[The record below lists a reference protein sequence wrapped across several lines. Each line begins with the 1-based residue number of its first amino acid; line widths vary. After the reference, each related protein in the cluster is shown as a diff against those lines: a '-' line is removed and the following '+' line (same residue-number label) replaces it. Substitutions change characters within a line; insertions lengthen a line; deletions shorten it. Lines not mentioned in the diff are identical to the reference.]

1 MDNIFNYYFGFEFP
15 PPSMASATEQDADV
29 LNKSSL
35 QHTLVLHAQLPTVAL
50 SMHRVYHIV
59 VPKSLVSE
67 SLQAPSALERRQEQE
82 EMELCEQI
90 AGILARGVPR
100 AYLASAIHENPMLT
114 TGCKRIFRE
123 WIDVAALRLTS
134 EECPTKVIRLG
145 ERHEGSSGGE

>member
-1 MDNIFNYYFGFEFP
+1 
-15 PPSMASATEQDADV
+15 MAKATDEDVDV
-29 LNKSSL
+29 LTSSSM
-35 QHTLVLHAQLPTVAL
+35 QHNLVLNVQLPTVAL

-59 VPKSLVSE
+59 VAKSLVSE
-67 SLQAPSALERRQEQE
+67 SLQAHLALERRQEQE

-134 EECPTKVIRLG
+134 EECNQ
-145 ERHEGSSGGE
+145 SD

>member
-1 MDNIFNYYFGFEFP
+1 
-15 PPSMASATEQDADV
+15 MASATEQDADV
-29 LNKSSL
+29 LNSSSM

-59 VPKSLVSE
+59 VAKSLVSE
-67 SLQAPSALERRQEQE
+67 SLQAHSALERRQEQE

-100 AYLASAIHENPMLT
+100 AYLANAIHENPMLT

>member
-29 LNKSSL
+29 LNSSSM

-59 VPKSLVSE
+59 VAKSLVSE
-67 SLQAPSALERRQEQE
+67 SLQAHSALERRQEQE
-82 EMELCEQI
+82 EEELCEQI
-90 AGILARGVPR
+90 AGI
-100 AYLASAIHENPMLT
+100 
-114 TGCKRIFRE
+114 
-123 WIDVAALRLTS
+123 VAALRLTS

-145 ERHEGSSGGE
+145 ERNEGSSGGE

>member
-15 PPSMASATEQDADV
+15 PPAMATSTQEDADGPT
-29 LNKSSL
+29 SSEI
-35 QHTLVLHAQLPTVAL
+35 QHTVLLDAQVPTIAI

-59 VPKSLVSE
+59 VAKSLVSE
-67 SLQAPSALERRQEQE
+67 SLQAHSALERRQEQE
-82 EMELCEQI
+82 EKELCEQI